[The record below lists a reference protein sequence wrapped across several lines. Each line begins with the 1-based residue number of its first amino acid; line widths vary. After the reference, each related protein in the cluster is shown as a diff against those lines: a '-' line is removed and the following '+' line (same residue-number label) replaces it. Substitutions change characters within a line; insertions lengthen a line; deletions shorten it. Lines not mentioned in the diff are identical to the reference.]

1 MQRWVPVLVWA
12 SLLSPAATAAQST
25 TGTVPASESQEE
37 LEAAARQHF
46 FDGATLYEEGDY
58 EAALAKFQAS
68 AELRGVPVVYFN
80 IAQTLRA
87 LFRYAEAI
95 AMYRRYLEEGGDRIT
110 AARRRE
116 VRRTIEQLRRRL
128 APVTLLVEPAGTEIR
143 IDGRLVGT
151 APLDDVLVLSAGRRR
166 MELSADGY
174 LPIRDDLEV
183 AGGEPRTIRLRLAR
197 RETAGTVTITSAPR
211 EAAVRIDGLEVGAAP
226 VSRRLP
232 AGGHVVEAD
241 ADGYETYRASIDL
254 ADRQEL
260 ALHLVLDED
269 TDPITSRWW
278 FWAGAGALVVGATV
292 AVVLLAQPSEP
303 DPFPGNSHPSVVQTL
318 RAF

>member
-1 MQRWVPVLVWA
+1 MHRCAP
-12 SLLSPAATAAQST
+12 LLLLCATVGTATPAEAQGRPGAPRT
-25 TGTVPASESQEE
+25 ENADAVEE
-37 LEAAARQHF
+37 EARQHF

-58 EAALAKFQAS
+58 EAALAEFQAS

-80 IAQTLRA
+80 IAQTFRA

-95 AMYRRYLEEGGDRIT
+95 AMYRRYLEVGGDRIT
-110 AARRRE
+110 RARHRE
-116 VRRTIEQLRRRL
+116 VRRAIDQLRRRL
-128 APVTLLVEPAGTEIR
+128 APVTLLVEPPGTEIR

-166 MELSADGY
+166 MELSADGH
-174 LPIRDDLEV
+174 LPIQDDLEV

-197 RETAGTVTITSAPR
+197 RETAGTLRITSAPADA
-211 EAAVRIDGLEVGAAP
+211 EVRIDGLEVGASP
-226 VSRRLP
+226 VTRRLP

-241 ADGYETYRASIDL
+241 ADGYETYRTSIEL

-269 TDPITSRWW
+269 TEPITTRWW
-278 FWAGAGALVVGATV
+278 FWAGAAGVVVGATV
-292 AVVLLAQPSEP
+292 AIVLLGMPSEP
-303 DPFPGNSHPSVVQTL
+303 EPFPGNSHPSVVQTL